1 MPNHVRGAVARAAA
15 RELRV
20 ASCKCDSRALLRACA
35 LGTSA
40 DRYAGG
46 DDLVYPLDAFG
57 GAPHGAARATCKGI
71 QGAFAKLGRVRRA
84 LH

>member
-1 MPNHVRGAVARAAA
+1 MSCALQAVT
-15 RELRV
+15 
-20 ASCKCDSRALLRACA
+20 CDSRALLRACA
-35 LGTSA
+35 LGASA

-46 DDLVYPLDAFG
+46 DDLVYPPDAFG
-57 GAPHGAARATCKGI
+57 GAPHGAARATCKEI